1 MIFVAS
7 QADASALNLGKVSL
21 KSINDVSQETYDV
34 IAAYGN
40 KSFTDDQIIAIDDF
54 LTGLR
59 NHPAYSHITAFILP
73 ILSPET
79 EIEDPNTDKKFTNTK
94 VSYDLI
100 SKSILPVSGYNGY
113 VDKHGLKCYKNAG
126 KMPCVFF
133 INNSNVGIN
142 KKVITVGYNLKLPRL
157 YNFAVISNEDDALQ
171 FGAVDKISIAKF
183 NKKVSDD
190 LEPIFTCGSRNDTE
204 MHAVRNGELP
214 IYISFNPEVYS
225 EEIYSTN
232 TFVESNRIEIGLPI
246 SMYFLCNGYMMT
258 EDELMKMNN
267 ICLPLLQALW

>member
-1 MIFVAS
+1 MIFLAS
-7 QADASALNLGKVSL
+7 QADASALNLGKVSI
-21 KSINDVSQETYDV
+21 KTINDVSQETYDV

-54 LTGLR
+54 LTALR

-79 EIEDPNTDKKFTNTK
+79 EPGDPNTDKEFTNNK

-100 SKSILPVSGYNGY
+100 SKSNLPVVGYNGY
-113 VDKHGLKCYKNAG
+113 VDKHGLRCYKKVGNPASVLF
-126 KMPCVFF
+126 K
-133 INNSNVGIN
+133 NSSNVDIN
-142 KKVITVGYNLKLPRL
+142 KKVITVGVSLTIPPL
-157 YNFAVISNEDDALQ
+157 YNYAVIVNNGIQ
-171 FGAVDKISIAKF
+171 FGAADKASPARF
-183 NKKVSDD
+183 DKKVSSD

-214 IYISFNPEVYS
+214 IGISFNPEVYS

-232 TFVESNRIEIGLPI
+232 IFVVSNIRETSFPI